1 MRKILPTNDLMFKKM
16 MTSKGKEYI
25 LQNFIQVMTGMK
37 LSNVK
42 PTNPYQI
49 QKYRENLAGVNLE
62 MYQTIVDIAAT
73 TEEGIDIIIEMQLYK
88 HRGFFERIRYYM
100 A

>member
-16 MTSKGKEYI
+16 MTSEGKEYI
-25 LQNFIQVMTGMK
+25 LQNFIQVVTGMK

-49 QKYRENLAGVNLE
+49 Q
-62 MYQTIVDIAAT
+62 
-73 TEEGIDIIIEMQLYK
+73 
-88 HRGFFERIRYYM
+88 
-100 A
+100 

>member
-1 MRKILPTNDLMFKKM
+1 MRKILPTNDLMFKNDDKR
-16 MTSKGKEYI
+16 GKNI
-25 LQNFIQVMTGMK
+25 SLQNFIQVVTGMK

-62 MYQTIVDIAAT
+62 MYQN
-73 TEEGIDIIIEMQLYK
+73 
-88 HRGFFERIRYYM
+88 HRGYCRNNRRRN
-100 A
+100 